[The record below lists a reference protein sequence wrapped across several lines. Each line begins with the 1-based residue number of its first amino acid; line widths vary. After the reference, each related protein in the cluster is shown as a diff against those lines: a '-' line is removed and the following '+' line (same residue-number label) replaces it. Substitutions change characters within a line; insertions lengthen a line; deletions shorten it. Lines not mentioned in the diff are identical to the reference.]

1 VTPVEDVTGVPAILA
16 TRVVTLHPKI
26 HGGILA
32 ERDDPT
38 HQADMATYGSGPID
52 LVIANLYPFA
62 AEPGIETIDIGGP
75 AMVRAAAKNHR
86 WVAVVTRPEQYEPL
100 LEELRA
106 HGATLGDDTRRRLA
120 VDAFAATAAFDA
132 AIVEWMQGDEVLP
145 DHIVLGL
152 ERRRSHCASAENPL
166 QAGAAIAPRRGRA
179 GGDAVVQHGG
189 LALSYLNLYDTDA
202 PGAGARPR
210 RRPAVAFIKHANR
223 RGVAMA
229 SDLADAYQRALEC
242 DERSAFGGIVALTAL
257 RRGDGRADG
266 GPVRRPTCVIGRPT
280 GPARSTPCGPSA
292 RTPGSSRRPRPGPLA
307 RDLPADIGRV
317 PGPGAHG
324 YAAGRD
330 QWRVVTKAAP
340 TEAAVGR
347 RRARLAPRR
356 PREVETPSCW

>member
-1 VTPVEDVTGVPAILA
+1 MTPVEDVTGVPAILA

-38 HQADMATYGSGPID
+38 HQADMETYGIGPID

-152 ERRRSHCASAENPL
+152 ERAEEPTALRLRTRSRPGPL
-166 QAGAAIAPRRGRA
+166 SLRGEDELV
-179 GGDAVVQHGG
+179 GTPWSQHGG

-210 RRPAVAFIKHANR
+210 RRPAVAFIKHANPCGGGAGLRPR
-223 RGVAMA
+223 RRLPAGPRVR
-229 SDLADAYQRALEC
+229 RAL
-242 DERSAFGGIVALTAL
+242 RLT
-257 RRGDGRADG
+257 
-266 GPVRRPTCVIGRPT
+266 V
-280 GPARSTPCGPSA
+280 
-292 RTPGSSRRPRPGPLA
+292 GSWP
-307 RDLPADIGRV
+307 
-317 PGPGAHG
+317 
-324 YAAGRD
+324 
-330 QWRVVTKAAP
+330 
-340 TEAAVGR
+340 
-347 RRARLAPRR
+347 
-356 PREVETPSCW
+356 